1 MKIKEINIDM
11 NRIFSVNR
19 FLSILLLIFVFTL
32 QNSNAA
38 EVNQS
43 KIMVNGLVR
52 DAHTKKPIN
61 AAQISLLNN
70 KKTTTTNEK
79 GYFKIEVNSKHA
91 LLHISAYNYNVREY
105 ALQGKDSLIIE
116 LYPDVFSN
124 YYKKVDGVN
133 GQLSN
138 STLINSIVGT
148 NEINSSRAFTAD
160 ELLQTELGGDVR
172 TISRSAQ
179 IGQGV
184 SAFIRGYNSLNT
196 NAQPLYVVDGVIWNS
211 MYEIN
216 SIHDGYSFNP
226 FTNIDINDIESISV
240 LKDGTSVYGSKGANG
255 VILVKTKR
263 GSEMAT
269 KINLNIVTGMTTVP
283 ATIPVMNASEYK
295 IYATSL
301 LKTTGL
307 TNNEIAA
314 LPYLNDDPARS
325 TYPLYHNNTN
335 WANEVYKPAI
345 SKSYSINVKG
355 GDEKALYYF
364 SLGYSGNDG
373 IVKSTNLERYSIRL
387 NGDIQLFKNTTLGVN
402 VGYVRIDRKVI
413 DDGINY
419 YSSPTWLCNI
429 KSPFLNPTTY
439 TFAGEKTTEFAFADV
454 FNVGNPGGI
463 IKYSNN
469 TVKQNKFNV
478 SLKPV
483 YTISKSLTLS
493 NTFDY
498 SFDKI
503 NEDSYR
509 PYLYSAPIQI
519 EGIGYSYNNRA
530 NQVIKN
536 NSIFNDLR
544 LSYNTHIKDYT
555 TLNLF
560 IGTRYISNNF
570 ESDFIEG
577 HNSMSNSSINLHGSF
592 KNIYATGI
600 NNSTKS
606 ISNYFSLEANYDNR
620 LMLNLS
626 SSMDASS
633 RFGNQVN
640 GGISLFGVSWGLFP
654 SFSGAWLLSSEEFMQ
669 SVKFIDLLK
678 LKAGLGI
685 TGNDD
690 IPNYQTMAYFSSI
703 RFKGVGNGMIISQL
717 ANPKIQWEN
726 TARLNLGF
734 DLNMFNDRLSL
745 STNVYSS
752 NTDNLLVVKQF
763 QDVAGLNSYWTNSG
777 TLSNVGF
784 EATVNAK
791 LINLKKFQWEL
802 GISAG
807 HYKNKIFNIPND
819 EFTTKLFGGE
829 ILTREGSPAGLFY
842 GYKTQGVFST
852 EAQANESGLKIIN
865 NSGVEVPF
873 GAGDVHFVDN
883 GDKIIDS
890 KDKQIIGDPNPTVY
904 GTFTNKLSYRNLTLT
919 ALFTYSYGNDIYNY
933 QRSQLESGKD
943 FSNQSLAM
951 LNRWTSEGQS
961 TTQPIAVYGDPMGNS
976 RFSDRWIE
984 DGSYIRLKSLS
995 LSYDLPLKSNF
1006 LEGINVWISAN
1017 NLFTLT
1023 SYLGVDPES
1032 SAGNSVLYQGID
1044 TGLLPFSK
1052 NYNVGL
1058 KFNL

>member
-1 MKIKEINIDM
+1 MKIKELNIKM
-11 NRIFSVNR
+11 NRIFSVRR
-19 FLSILLLIFVFTL
+19 FLSILLFVFVISI
-32 QNSNAA
+32 QVNMAA
-38 EVNQS
+38 DVKQA
-43 KIMVNGLVR
+43 KIVVQGIVR
-52 DAHTKKPIN
+52 DAHTKKPIT

-70 KKTTTTNEK
+70 KKTTTTNET
-79 GYFKIEVNSKHA
+79 GSFKIEIPSVNA
-91 LLHISAYNYNVREY
+91 LLHVSAYNYNVHEY
-105 ALQGKDSLIIE
+105 SVQGKETVIIE

-124 YYKKVDGVN
+124 YYKKIEGAN

-138 STLINSIVGT
+138 SILVNSIVGT
-148 NEINSSRAFTAD
+148 SDVNPSRAFTAD

-179 IGQGV
+179 IGQGI
-184 SAFIRGYNSLNT
+184 SAFIRGYNSLNA

-211 MYEIN
+211 MYEVS
-216 SIHDGYSFNP
+216 SIHDGYSINP
-226 FTNIDINDIESISV
+226 LINIDINDIENISV
-240 LKDGTSVYGSKGANG
+240 IKDGTSIYGSKGANG
-255 VILVKTKR
+255 VILIKTKR
-263 GSEMAT
+263 GAEMAT
-269 KINLNIVTGMTTVP
+269 KINLNIVTGITTVP
-283 ATIPVMNASEYK
+283 SSIPVMNSGDYK
-295 IYATSL
+295 IYATNL

-307 TNNEIAA
+307 TNNEIAV

-335 WANEVYKPAI
+335 WANEVYKSAI

-364 SLGYSGNDG
+364 SLGYTGNDG
-373 IVKSTNLERYSIRL
+373 IVKSTNMERYNMRL
-387 NGDIQLFKNTTLGVN
+387 NGDIQLFKKTTLGVN
-402 VGYVRIDRKVI
+402 VGYVRIDRKVV

-419 YSSPTWLCNI
+419 YNSPTWLSNI
-429 KSPFLNPTTY
+429 KSPFLSPTTY
-439 TFAGEKTTEFAFADV
+439 TFVGERTTEFAFADV

-478 SLKPV
+478 SLKPI
-483 YTISKSLTLS
+483 YSISKSLTIS

-498 SFDKI
+498 SLDKI

-509 PYLYSAPIQI
+509 PYLYSAPIHI
-519 EGIGYSYNNRA
+519 DGIGYSYNNRA

-536 NSIFNDLR
+536 NSLFNDLR
-544 LSYNTHIKDYT
+544 LSYVTQIGGNT

-560 IGTRYISNNF
+560 AGSRYIVNSF

-577 HNSMSNSSINLHGSF
+577 HNSMSNSSINLLGSF
-592 KNIYATGI
+592 KNIFATGV
-600 NNSTKS
+600 NNNTKS
-606 ISNYFSLEANYDNR
+606 ISNYVSLDANFDNR

-633 RFGNQVN
+633 KFGNEV
-640 GGISLFGVSWGLFP
+640 GGTISMFGVNWGLFP
-654 SFSGAWLLSSEEFMQ
+654 SFSGAWLITSEEFMK
-669 SVKFIDLLK
+669 SVKFINLLK

-690 IPNYQTMAYFSSI
+690 IPNYQTLSYFSSV
-703 RFKGVGNGMIISQL
+703 RFKGVGNGMVISQL

-734 DLNMFNDRLSL
+734 DLNILNDRLSL

-752 NTDNLLVVKQF
+752 NTDNLLVVKQY
-763 QDVAGLNSYWTNSG
+763 QDVAGLKSYWTNSG
-777 TLSNVGF
+777 TLSNVGI
-784 EATVNAK
+784 EATLNAK
-791 LINLKKFQWEL
+791 MLNLKNFHWEL
-802 GISAG
+802 GVSAG
-807 HYKNKIFNIPND
+807 HYKNKIFDVPD
-819 EFTTKLFGGE
+819 GEYTTKVFDGE
-829 ILTREGSPAGLFY
+829 VITREGSPAGLFY

-852 EAQANESGLKIIN
+852 EAEATASGLTQK
-865 NSGVEVPF
+865 NSSGIQIPF

-890 KDKQIIGDPNPTVY
+890 KDKQVIGNPNPTVY
-904 GTFTNKLSYRNLTLT
+904 GTFTNKFSYKNLMLT

-951 LNRWTSEGQS
+951 LNRWTSEGQ
-961 TTQPIAVYGDPMGNS
+961 TTSQPIAVYGDPMGNS

-995 LSYDLPLKSNF
+995 LSYNLPLKSNF

-1023 SYLGVDPES
+1023 NYLGVNPES
-1032 SAGNSVLYQGID
+1032 SAGNSILYQGID
-1044 TGLLPFSK
+1044 AGLLPFSK